1 MLIKIKIDKMSFKSN
16 RLYSRNENLQNYVDT
31 NEARTKASF
40 EPGGFNDGTPWWQK
54 ESYLKAIGKG
64 TGDMEKPV
72 EKQVWAN
79 GMGDNIVGAYESWQL
94 PDNLRYDDRYV
105 SDRDKQGM
113 DYFKFQNKKRYQDQ
127 QQQLQTYGTAGQ
139 PVISNETMNTNN
151 TDNNQQF
158 GMANNAMAQQPQ
170 GNTFSMG
177 AINAASNIYGNLA
190 ERTASVNT
198 PSPLALKTN
207 IDPSKTYSA
216 IDELKNTMSLDMLD
230 GKTNYMRDT
239 GRTGSTL
246 SLPGLPTRNTGGS
259 AGGGSYSNPKG
270 ASTTSPGTNV
280 TVNTGDNDNKN
291 SGYSFLDNNM
301 DIKVTNPYKDP
312 FWGTYKRDKQ
322 TFASR
327 IQDAENKGQKNKAAR
342 IKRRRDNW
350 QDRQTGKGTGV
361 GNFLRSINIF
371 KGKN

>member
-1 MLIKIKIDKMSFKSN
+1 MSFKSN

-31 NEARTKASF
+31 NEARTRASF
-40 EPGGFNDGTPWWQK
+40 EPGGFNDGTPWWKK

-94 PDNLRYDDRYV
+94 PDHLRYDDRYV
-105 SDRDKQGM
+105 SDRDKQSM
-113 DYFKFQNKKRYQDQ
+113 EYFKFQNKKRYQDQ

-151 TDNNQQF
+151 TNNNPQF

-207 IDPSKTYSA
+207 IKPSDVYSA
-216 IDELKNTMSLDMLD
+216 VDQLKKTMSLGDSDMS

-239 GRTGSTL
+239 GKTGSSL
-246 SLPGLPTRNTGGS
+246 SLPGLPTRNTGGNT
-259 AGGGSYSNPKG
+259 GGSYSNPKG
-270 ASTTSPGTNV
+270 TSTISPGTNV
-280 TVNTGDNDNKN
+280 TVNTGDDNNNN
-291 SGYSFLDNNM
+291 SGYSFLDKNL

-312 FWGTYKRDKQ
+312 FWGTFKRDKQ
-322 TFASR
+322 TFESR
-327 IQDAENKGQKNKAAR
+327 IKDAQDKGQLNKAAR
-342 IKRRRDNW
+342 ITRRRDNW